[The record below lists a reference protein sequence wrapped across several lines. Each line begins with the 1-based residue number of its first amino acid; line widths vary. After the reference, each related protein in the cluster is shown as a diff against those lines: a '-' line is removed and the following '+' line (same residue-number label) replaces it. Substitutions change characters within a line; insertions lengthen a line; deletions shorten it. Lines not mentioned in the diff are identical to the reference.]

1 MFFSSRTYISLV
13 SLPTV
18 AGVILGGYAALFTL
32 VKIMP
37 SGSKEEAA
45 PAPVKAAA
53 DTGSIPS
60 IDDDNF
66 ADFIE
71 NEANLNKWIDSAE

>member
-1 MFFSSRTYISLV
+1 
-13 SLPTV
+13 
-18 AGVILGGYAALFTL
+18 
-32 VKIMP
+32 MP
-37 SGSKEEAA
+37 SGSKDEAA

-60 IDDDNF
+60 VDDDNF